1 MKNTRFIWRHMKG
14 KRLLYGGAITC
25 VALGTFI
32 AIINPLILQVT
43 IDSIIG
49 NLPLEAPTWLE
60 DRVGWIVNNDRL
72 LEGLVLA
79 GLTLII
85 LTALNGIFQYFRG
98 KWSAA
103 ASEGIAKNLRDELYN
118 HLQHLPYD
126 YHVKAKTGDL
136 IQRCTSDV
144 EQVRLFL
151 GVQLVEVARAVFI
164 ISISFIIMLKIYV
177 NLTLVAIAAIPLIIG
192 HSYYFYILV
201 KKIFKDADEAEARM
215 STVLQ
220 ENLTGVRV
228 VKAFARENYEI
239 GKFEEMNRDY
249 RDKVHRVI
257 RNMAW
262 YWSISDLFCL
272 IQIAAVLVAG
282 VYWTVQGEISL
293 GNLVV
298 FVSYES
304 MLIWPVRQLGRILTD
319 LGKMQVAIDRIQE
332 ILEEETEFPAEEGL
346 KPEIKGEISFN
357 KVSFAYGDGQPV
369 LRNVSFRVKRGQ
381 TVAVLGPTGSGK
393 STLVH
398 LLTRLY
404 DCQGGSIE
412 IDGYDIKEIDK
423 KWLRKHV
430 GLVLQEPFLFARTIK
445 ENIAF
450 ANPAAGENDIYEVAR
465 IAAVH
470 EFIEE
475 MEEGYDTPV
484 GERGVSLSGGQK
496 QRIAIARTLIR
507 NCPILIFDDSLSAVD
522 TETDLQI
529 RKALQERSKETTTF
543 IISHRINTLS
553 MADLILVLEDG
564 EIAQMGSHE
573 ELIRQEGMYRR
584 IWEIQNSIA
593 EVY

>member
-484 GERGVSLSGGQK
+484 GERGGSLSGGQK

>member
-201 KKIFKDADEAEARM
+201 KKTFKDADEAEARM

-332 ILEEETEFPAEEGL
+332 ILEEETELPAEEGL

-381 TVAVLGPTGSGK
+381 TIAVLGPTGSGK

>member
-1 MKNTRFIWRHMKG
+1 MKNIKFIWSYMEG
-14 KRLLYGGAITC
+14 KRLLYTGAIIC
-25 VALGTFI
+25 VALGTVI
-32 AIINPLILQVT
+32 SIINPLILQVT

-49 NLPLEAPTWLE
+49 DLPLDLPAWLQA
-60 DRVGWIVNNDRL
+60 RLGWITNNEQL
-72 LEGLVLA
+72 LKNLMLA
-79 GLTLII
+79 GLSLVL
-85 LTALNGIFQYFRG
+85 LTILNGVFLYFRG

-118 HLQHLPYD
+118 HLQHLSYD

-144 EQVRLFL
+144 DQIRLFL
-151 GVQLVEVARAVFI
+151 GVQLVEVSRAIFI
-164 ISISFIIMLKIYV
+164 ITVSFTIMFRIYRK
-177 NLTLVAIAAIPLIIG
+177 LTLVAVASVPFIIAY
-192 HSYYFYILV
+192 SYYFYLLV
-201 KKIFKDADEAEARM
+201 KKTFKDADEAEAGM
-215 STVLQ
+215 TTVLQ

-228 VKAFARENYEI
+228 VRAFARENYEI
-239 GKFEEMNRDY
+239 DKFEEKNKDY

-257 RNMAW
+257 RYLAW
-262 YWSISDLFCL
+262 YWSVSDFICL
-272 IQIAAVLVAG
+272 TQIAAVLITG
-282 VYWTVQGEISL
+282 VYWVVQGEISL

-332 ILEEETEFPAEEGL
+332 ILEEETEFPAKEGL
-346 KPEIKGEISFN
+346 KPEIEGEISFN
-357 KVSFAYGDGQPV
+357 NVSFAYKEGQPI
-369 LRNVSFRVKRGQ
+369 LRNVSFQVKKGQ
-381 TVAVLGPTGSGK
+381 SVAILGPTGSGK

-404 DCQGGSIE
+404 DCQGGSIL

-430 GLVLQEPFLFARTIK
+430 GLILQEPFLFACSIK

-450 ANPAAGENDIYEVAR
+450 ADPSITEEEIYEAAR
-465 IAAVH
+465 IASIH
-470 EFIEE
+470 EAILEFEQ
-475 MEEGYDTPV
+475 GYDTPV

-496 QRIAIARTLIR
+496 QRIAIARALIR
-507 NCPILIFDDSLSAVD
+507 KGPILIFDDSLSAVD

-529 RKALQERSKETTTF
+529 RRALQEMSKDTTTF

-553 MADLILVLEDG
+553 RADLILVLEDG
-564 EIAQMGSHE
+564 EIVQRGSHE
-573 ELIRQEGMYRR
+573 ELVRQEGMYRR
-584 IWEIQNSIA
+584 IWEIQNSLE
-593 EVY
+593 EVN

>member
-201 KKIFKDADEAEARM
+201 KKTFKDADEAEARM

-381 TVAVLGPTGSGK
+381 TIAVLGPTGSGK

>member
-201 KKIFKDADEAEARM
+201 KKTFKDADEAEARM

-332 ILEEETEFPAEEGL
+332 ILEEETELPAEEGL

>member
-201 KKIFKDADEAEARM
+201 KKTFKDADEAEARM

-381 TVAVLGPTGSGK
+381 TIAVLGPTGSGK

-484 GERGVSLSGGQK
+484 GERGGSLSGGQK

>member
-1 MKNTRFIWRHMKG
+1 MKNIKFIWSYMEG
-14 KRLLYGGAITC
+14 KRLLYTGAIIC
-25 VALGTFI
+25 VALGTVI
-32 AIINPLILQVT
+32 SIINPLILQVT

-49 NLPLEAPTWLE
+49 DLPLDLPAWLQA
-60 DRVGWIVNNDRL
+60 RLGWITNNEQL
-72 LEGLVLA
+72 LKNLMLA
-79 GLTLII
+79 GLSLVL
-85 LTALNGIFQYFRG
+85 LTILNGVFLYFRG

-118 HLQHLPYD
+118 HLQHLSYD

-144 EQVRLFL
+144 DQIRLFL
-151 GVQLVEVARAVFI
+151 GVQLVEVSRAIFI
-164 ISISFIIMLKIYV
+164 ITVSFTIMFRIYRK
-177 NLTLVAIAAIPLIIG
+177 LTLVAVASVPFIIAY
-192 HSYYFYILV
+192 SYYFYLLV
-201 KKIFKDADEAEARM
+201 KKTFKDADEAEAGM
-215 STVLQ
+215 TTVLQ

-228 VKAFARENYEI
+228 VRAFARENYEI
-239 GKFEEMNRDY
+239 DKFEEKNKDY

-257 RNMAW
+257 RYLAW
-262 YWSISDLFCL
+262 YWSVSDFICL
-272 IQIAAVLVAG
+272 TQIAAVLITG
-282 VYWTVQGEISL
+282 VYWVVQGEISL

-332 ILEEETEFPAEEGL
+332 ILEEETEFPAKEGL
-346 KPEIKGEISFN
+346 KPEIEGEISFN
-357 KVSFAYGDGQPV
+357 NVSFAYKEGQPI
-369 LRNVSFRVKRGQ
+369 LRNVSFQVKKGQ
-381 TVAVLGPTGSGK
+381 TVAILGPTGSGK

-404 DCQGGSIE
+404 DCQGGSIL

-430 GLVLQEPFLFARTIK
+430 GLILQESFLFACSIK

-450 ANPAAGENDIYEVAR
+450 ADPSITEEEIYEAAR
-465 IAAVH
+465 IASIH
-470 EFIEE
+470 EAILEFEQ
-475 MEEGYDTPV
+475 GYDTPV

-496 QRIAIARTLIR
+496 QRIAIARALIR
-507 NCPILIFDDSLSAVD
+507 KGPILIFDDSLSAVD

-529 RKALQERSKETTTF
+529 RRALQEMSKDTTTF

-553 MADLILVLEDG
+553 RADLILVLEDG
-564 EIAQMGSHE
+564 EIVQRGSHE
-573 ELIRQEGMYRR
+573 ELVRQEGMYRR
-584 IWEIQNSIA
+584 IWEIQNSLE
-593 EVY
+593 EVN

>member
-1 MKNTRFIWRHMKG
+1 MKNIKFIWSYMEG
-14 KRLLYGGAITC
+14 KRLLYTGAIIC
-25 VALGTFI
+25 VALGTVI
-32 AIINPLILQVT
+32 SIINPLILQVT

-49 NLPLEAPTWLE
+49 DLPLDLPAWLQA
-60 DRVGWIVNNDRL
+60 RLGWITNNEQL
-72 LEGLVLA
+72 LKNLMLA
-79 GLTLII
+79 GLSLVL
-85 LTALNGIFQYFRG
+85 LTILNGVFLYFRG

-118 HLQHLPYD
+118 HLQHLSYD

-144 EQVRLFL
+144 DQIRLFL
-151 GVQLVEVARAVFI
+151 GVQLVEVSRAIFI
-164 ISISFIIMLKIYV
+164 ITVSFTIMFRIYRK
-177 NLTLVAIAAIPLIIG
+177 LTLVAVASVPFIIAY
-192 HSYYFYILV
+192 SYYFYLLV
-201 KKIFKDADEAEARM
+201 KKTFKDADEAEAGM
-215 STVLQ
+215 TTVLQ

-228 VKAFARENYEI
+228 VRAFARENYEI
-239 GKFEEMNRDY
+239 DKFEEKNKDY

-257 RNMAW
+257 RYLAW
-262 YWSISDLFCL
+262 YWSVSDFICL
-272 IQIAAVLVAG
+272 TQIAAVLITG
-282 VYWTVQGEISL
+282 VYWVVQGEISL

-332 ILEEETEFPAEEGL
+332 ILEEETEFPAKEGL
-346 KPEIKGEISFN
+346 KPEIEGEISFN
-357 KVSFAYGDGQPV
+357 NVSFAYKEGQPI
-369 LRNVSFRVKRGQ
+369 LRNVSFQVKKGQ
-381 TVAVLGPTGSGK
+381 TVAILGPTGSGK

-404 DCQGGSIE
+404 DCQGGSIL

-430 GLVLQEPFLFARTIK
+430 GLILQEPFLFACSIK

-450 ANPAAGENDIYEVAR
+450 ADPSITEEEIYEAAR
-465 IAAVH
+465 IASIH
-470 EFIEE
+470 EAILEFEQ
-475 MEEGYDTPV
+475 GYDTPV

-496 QRIAIARTLIR
+496 QRIAIARALIR
-507 NCPILIFDDSLSAVD
+507 KGPILIFDDSLSAVD

-529 RKALQERSKETTTF
+529 RRALQEMSKDTTTF

-553 MADLILVLEDG
+553 RADLILVLEDG
-564 EIAQMGSHE
+564 EIVQRGSHE
-573 ELIRQEGMYRR
+573 ELVRQEGMYRR
-584 IWEIQNSIA
+584 IWEIQNSLE
-593 EVY
+593 EVN

>member
-1 MKNTRFIWRHMKG
+1 M
-14 KRLLYGGAITC
+14 
-25 VALGTFI
+25 
-32 AIINPLILQVT
+32 
-43 IDSIIG
+43 
-49 NLPLEAPTWLE
+49 
-60 DRVGWIVNNDRL
+60 
-72 LEGLVLA
+72 
-79 GLTLII
+79 
-85 LTALNGIFQYFRG
+85 
-98 KWSAA
+98 
-103 ASEGIAKNLRDELYN
+103 
-118 HLQHLPYD
+118 
-126 YHVKAKTGDL
+126 
-136 IQRCTSDV
+136 
-144 EQVRLFL
+144 
-151 GVQLVEVARAVFI
+151 
-164 ISISFIIMLKIYV
+164 
-177 NLTLVAIAAIPLIIG
+177 
-192 HSYYFYILV
+192 
-201 KKIFKDADEAEARM
+201 
-215 STVLQ
+215 
-220 ENLTGVRV
+220 
-228 VKAFARENYEI
+228 
-239 GKFEEMNRDY
+239 
-249 RDKVHRVI
+249 
-257 RNMAW
+257 
-262 YWSISDLFCL
+262 
-272 IQIAAVLVAG
+272 
-282 VYWTVQGEISL
+282 
-293 GNLVV
+293 
-298 FVSYES
+298 
-304 MLIWPVRQLGRILTD
+304 IWPVRQLGRILTD

>member
-201 KKIFKDADEAEARM
+201 KKTFKDADEAEARM

-529 RKALQERSKETTTF
+529 RKVLQERSKETTTF

>member
-118 HLQHLPYD
+118 HLQHLPYN

-201 KKIFKDADEAEARM
+201 KKTFKDADEAEARM

>member
-118 HLQHLPYD
+118 HLQHLSYD

-144 EQVRLFL
+144 AQIRLFL
-151 GVQLVEVARAVFI
+151 GVQLVEVSRAIFI
-164 ISISFIIMLKIYV
+164 ITVSFTIMFRIYRK
-177 NLTLVAIAAIPLIIG
+177 LTLVAVASVPFIIAY
-192 HSYYFYILV
+192 SYYFYLLV
-201 KKIFKDADEAEARM
+201 KKTFKDADEAEAGM
-215 STVLQ
+215 TTVLQ

-228 VKAFARENYEI
+228 VRAFARENYEI
-239 GKFEEMNRDY
+239 DKFEEKNKDY

-257 RNMAW
+257 RYLAW
-262 YWSISDLFCL
+262 YWSVSDFICL
-272 IQIAAVLVAG
+272 TQIAAVLITG
-282 VYWTVQGEISL
+282 VYWVVQGEISL

-332 ILEEETEFPAEEGL
+332 ILEEETEFPAKEGL
-346 KPEIKGEISFN
+346 KPEIEGEISFN
-357 KVSFAYGDGQPV
+357 NVSFAYKEGQPI
-369 LRNVSFRVKRGQ
+369 LRNVSFQVKKGQ
-381 TVAVLGPTGSGK
+381 TVAILGPTGSGK

-404 DCQGGSIE
+404 DCQGGSIL

-430 GLVLQEPFLFARTIK
+430 GLILQEPFLFACSIK

-450 ANPAAGENDIYEVAR
+450 ADPSITEEEIYEAAR
-465 IAAVH
+465 IASIH
-470 EFIEE
+470 EAILEFEQ
-475 MEEGYDTPV
+475 GYDTPV

-496 QRIAIARTLIR
+496 QRIAIARALIR
-507 NCPILIFDDSLSAVD
+507 KGPILIFDDSLSAVD

-529 RKALQERSKETTTF
+529 RRALQEMSKDTTTF

-553 MADLILVLEDG
+553 RADLILVLEDG
-564 EIAQMGSHE
+564 EIVQRGSHE
-573 ELIRQEGMYRR
+573 ELVRQEGMYRR
-584 IWEIQNSIA
+584 I
-593 EVY
+593 

>member
-201 KKIFKDADEAEARM
+201 KKTFKDADEAEARM

-450 ANPAAGENDIYEVAR
+450 ANLAAGENDIYEVAR

>member
-201 KKIFKDADEAEARM
+201 KKTFKDADEAEARM

-484 GERGVSLSGGQK
+484 GERGGSLSGGQK

>member
-201 KKIFKDADEAEARM
+201 KKTFKDADEAEARM

>member
-1 MKNTRFIWRHMKG
+1 MKNIKFIWSYMEG
-14 KRLLYGGAITC
+14 KRLLYTGAIIC
-25 VALGTFI
+25 VALGTVI
-32 AIINPLILQVT
+32 SIINPLILQVT

-49 NLPLEAPTWLE
+49 DLPLDLPAWLQA
-60 DRVGWIVNNDRL
+60 RLGWITNNEQL
-72 LEGLVLA
+72 LKNLMLA
-79 GLTLII
+79 GLSLVL
-85 LTALNGIFQYFRG
+85 LTILNGVFLYFRG

-118 HLQHLPYD
+118 HLQHLSYD

-144 EQVRLFL
+144 DQIRLFL
-151 GVQLVEVARAVFI
+151 GVQLVEVSRAIFI
-164 ISISFIIMLKIYV
+164 ITVSFTIMFRIYRK
-177 NLTLVAIAAIPLIIG
+177 LTLVAVASVPFIIAY
-192 HSYYFYILV
+192 SYYFYLLV
-201 KKIFKDADEAEARM
+201 KKTFKDADEAEAGM
-215 STVLQ
+215 TTVLQ

-228 VKAFARENYEI
+228 VRAFARENYEI
-239 GKFEEMNRDY
+239 DKFEEKNKDY

-257 RNMAW
+257 RYLAW
-262 YWSISDLFCL
+262 YWSVSDFICL
-272 IQIAAVLVAG
+272 TQIAAVLITG
-282 VYWTVQGEISL
+282 VYWVVQGEISL

-332 ILEEETEFPAEEGL
+332 ILEEETEFPAKEGL
-346 KPEIKGEISFN
+346 KPEIEGEISFN
-357 KVSFAYGDGQPV
+357 NVSFAYKEGQPI
-369 LRNVSFRVKRGQ
+369 LRNVSFQVKKGQ
-381 TVAVLGPTGSGK
+381 TVAILGPTGSGK

-404 DCQGGSIE
+404 DCQGGSIL

-430 GLVLQEPFLFARTIK
+430 GLILQEPFLFACSIK

-450 ANPAAGENDIYEVAR
+450 ADPSITEEEIYEAAR
-465 IAAVH
+465 IASIH
-470 EFIEE
+470 EAILEFEQ
-475 MEEGYDTPV
+475 GYDTPV

-496 QRIAIARTLIR
+496 QRIAIVRALIR
-507 NCPILIFDDSLSAVD
+507 KGPILIFDDSLSAVD

-529 RKALQERSKETTTF
+529 RRALQEMSKDTTTF

-553 MADLILVLEDG
+553 RADLILVLEDG
-564 EIAQMGSHE
+564 EIVQRGSHE
-573 ELIRQEGMYRR
+573 ELVRQEGMYRR
-584 IWEIQNSIA
+584 IWEIQNSLE
-593 EVY
+593 EVN